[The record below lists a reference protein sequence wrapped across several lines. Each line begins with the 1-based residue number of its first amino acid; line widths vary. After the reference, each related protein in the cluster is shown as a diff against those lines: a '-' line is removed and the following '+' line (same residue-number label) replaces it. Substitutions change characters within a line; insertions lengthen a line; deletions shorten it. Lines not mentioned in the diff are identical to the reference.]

1 MRILKLILK
10 SLLVLIVLAI
20 VGLYVS
26 GNGHVLKGLRSTYLI
41 GRSMPDIDD
50 KDYFET
56 STIKADKPEP
66 WGIHKRYGFIS
77 LNPEEEQLHEQYKST
92 AFLVI
97 HKDSILFE
105 KYWEGTDETTVTNSF
120 SMAKSMTGSL
130 IGVAIREGYI
140 QSVDQKVGDFLPEF
154 KEGKGAELTIKHL
167 LQMASGIPFGE
178 SYGNPFG
185 FMARAYFG
193 GDLVEETMKF
203 SVTTTPGEGWVYEGG
218 NTILLGMILKKATG
232 RTVSEYFHQ
241 KIWSCIGAEN
251 DAYWNLDNYKG
262 MEKVFSGFYATA
274 RDFAKFGKLYE
285 HNGILGPD
293 TIVPPAFVKE
303 SITPGMMV
311 DITPEKSQNEKN
323 YWYGYQTWLGEY
335 KGHDYFS
342 FRGLRGQYV
351 IIIPEL
357 EMIVVRIG
365 HLQSNERLRHMPIDL
380 EEYVAMGER
389 IIDAAK

>member
-1 MRILKLILK
+1 
-10 SLLVLIVLAI
+10 
-20 VGLYVS
+20 
-26 GNGHVLKGLRSTYLI
+26 
-41 GRSMPDIDD
+41 MPDIDD

-218 NTILLGMILKKATG
+218 NTILLGMI
-232 RTVSEYFHQ
+232 
-241 KIWSCIGAEN
+241 
-251 DAYWNLDNYKG
+251 
-262 MEKVFSGFYATA
+262 
-274 RDFAKFGKLYE
+274 FGC
-285 HNGILGPD
+285 
-293 TIVPPAFVKE
+293 
-303 SITPGMMV
+303 
-311 DITPEKSQNEKN
+311 
-323 YWYGYQTWLGEY
+323 
-335 KGHDYFS
+335 
-342 FRGLRGQYV
+342 
-351 IIIPEL
+351 
-357 EMIVVRIG
+357 
-365 HLQSNERLRHMPIDL
+365 
-380 EEYVAMGER
+380 
-389 IIDAAK
+389 